1 MPQTLPGH
9 LKSRTEQGILILS
22 VTDADLRGD
31 ALVRAL
37 QRQLLA
43 AVAQA
48 ASPPRV
54 VLDLQAVRMLASEAF
69 RPLITLRRK
78 LLEAGGRL
86 VLCRLQPVVAQAFAT
101 TRLISASRWPEAF
114 EVQPD
119 VAAALASLTREPEQG

>member
-1 MPQTLPGH
+1 MPQTPPH
-9 LKSRTEQGILILS
+9 LRSRTEQGVLILT
-22 VTDADLRGD
+22 VTDAELRGD

-54 VLDLQAVRMLASEAF
+54 VLDLQPVRALASEAF

-86 VLCRLQPVVAQAFAT
+86 VLCRLSPVVAQAFQS
-101 TRLISASRWPEAF
+101 TRLISSSRTSDAF

-119 VAAALASLTREPEQG
+119 VAAALASLTRESEEG

>member
-1 MPQTLPGH
+1 LT
-9 LKSRTEQGILILS
+9 
-22 VTDADLRGD
+22 VTDAELRGD

-54 VLDLQAVRMLASEAF
+54 VLDLQPVRALASEAF

-86 VLCRLQPVVAQAFAT
+86 VLCRLSPVVAQAFQS
-101 TRLISASRWPEAF
+101 TRLISSSRTPDAF

-119 VAAALASLTREPEQG
+119 VAAAVASLTRQEEEG